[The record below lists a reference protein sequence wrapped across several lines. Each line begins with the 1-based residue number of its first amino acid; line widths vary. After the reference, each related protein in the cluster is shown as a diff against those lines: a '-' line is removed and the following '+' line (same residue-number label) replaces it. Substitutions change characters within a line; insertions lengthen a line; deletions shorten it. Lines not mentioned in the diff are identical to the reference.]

1 MRCVSCLE
9 EEFHESWLPGVS
21 LFFHFRIRNRLRR
34 DDSVCLGG
42 GRGIFVCLNENDAA
56 TTSNYRVELSTI
68 PQIFVRRWKRDHGQR
83 WKGVGAGKERMAS
96 FCRLRPWNSA
106 ILLPQD
112 AIAASFLRTFVK
124 SCFEFRRYRWW
135 EDILFYSAL
144 VSLSLTFRL
153 SKYCRRELLLIEN
166 YCKIT
171 VHIFFKIRSFE
182 RNSFK
187 LS

>member
-68 PQIFVRRWKRDHGQR
+68 PQIFVPRWKRDHGQR

-144 VSLSLTFRL
+144 VSLFDVSFVKILP
-153 SKYCRRELLLIEN
+153 KGIIIDRELLQGN
-166 YCKIT
+166 CTY
-171 VHIFFKIRSFE
+171 FF
-182 RNSFK
+182 
-187 LS
+187 